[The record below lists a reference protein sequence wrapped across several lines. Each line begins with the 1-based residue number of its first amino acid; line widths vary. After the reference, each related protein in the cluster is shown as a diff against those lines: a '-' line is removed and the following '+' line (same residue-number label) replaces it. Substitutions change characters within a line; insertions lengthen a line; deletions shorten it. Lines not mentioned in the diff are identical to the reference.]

1 MQTYTPLEHRPG
13 DTPTLY
19 ALDGGAVAVGADG
32 KIARLTGLQKLVG
45 LTPVPLEPGVDHIL
59 RAAWRRVTDS
69 PDPASD
75 AVAIGVIWLDA
86 DKAVLSQTVA
96 HTDLAPRVTDGR
108 RSVALLVG
116 PGTETA
122 DAAVPAPAAARYAQP
137 FVETFGADH
146 ATDIEI
152 CALERSTLAL
162 VAPSLAQG
170 YREERI
176 LYVAQDGDNGR
187 TGEGRDRA
195 LRDIEAARDLVAA
208 SDDPTAIQVYPG
220 TYRTQGHI
228 DFPDHCTGV
237 IAATAAR
244 STRIVP
250 APGFE
255 ERNVF
260 RMGNGG
266 YVQGF
271 SFEGGWRVDSLD
283 DPTEGF
289 AISFRPGAVI
299 NRTVYAHNIVM
310 YRTGDPVLI
319 PPPLDRDNQNP
330 MVGRGGG
337 VILADRAVVSPY
349 SVFPQIMAWGA
360 TPSNPNGIG
369 YCARNGAF
377 INAINAIAI
386 WSHKQYMALDGGLI
400 IASGCASQAGDWSLW
415 SEGYRTRVEPYTA
428 ADTLIGS
435 HPTAAAAI
443 ESDEAAITDAMWDH
457 LVAQG
462 YVDGLSTESAEA
474 FEESARRDAAIL
486 LLSLR
491 YDLGTGQQQSTRLF
505 TQGMYDWNG
514 AFVGS
519 LGSLPWFT
527 MAWRSI
533 RDALAARLAAGPQA
547 MVTALIDD
555 VLIAT
560 TNADPAPST
569 RIPSVVSAQNHQW
582 NQTLSGVNGRAFS
595 RPSREVPQSIV
606 ERNLG
611 RVVYSGVD
619 ENGKQYFTGGALVNP
634 LTGQLEGPPIDRTI
648 LPRAR
653 RAAMITGGQQ

>member
-19 ALDGGAVAVGADG
+19 EIDGGAIAVGADG
-32 KIARLTGLQKLVG
+32 KITRLTGLQKLVG
-45 LTPVPLEPGVDHIL
+45 LTPVPLEPGVAHVL

-75 AVAIGVIWLDA
+75 AVAVGVIWLDA

-108 RSVALLVG
+108 RTIAMALDVG
-116 PGTETA
+116 AAPGA
-122 DAAVPAPAAARYAQP
+122 DAIAAPAAARYAQP
-137 FVETFGADH
+137 FVETYGAQH

-162 VAPSLAQG
+162 VSPSLANG
-170 YREERI
+170 YPEERI
-176 LYVAQDGDNGR
+176 FHVSQDGHNSR
-187 TGEGRDRA
+187 NGEGRDRA
-195 LRDIEAARDLVAA
+195 VRDIEAARDLLAG
-208 SDDPTAIQVYPG
+208 SEDPAVIHVHPG
-220 TYRTQGHI
+220 TYPTQGHI

-237 IAATAAR
+237 ISATAAR
-244 STRIVP
+244 ATKIVP
-250 APGFE
+250 APGYE

-289 AISFRPGAVI
+289 AVSFRPGAVI

-310 YRTGDPVLI
+310 YRTGEPVLI
-319 PPPLDRDNQNP
+319 PPPLDRANQNP
-330 MVGRGGG
+330 LVGRGGG
-337 VILADRAVVSPY
+337 VALADRAVVSPY
-349 SVFPQIMAWGA
+349 SVFPQIMLWGA

-369 YCARNGAF
+369 YLARNGAF
-377 INAINAIAI
+377 INGINAIAI
-386 WSHKQYMALDGGLI
+386 FSHKQYMCLDGGEMIL
-400 IASGCASQAGDWSLW
+400 SNCASQAGDWTLW
-415 SEGYRTRVEPYTA
+415 SEGYRNVVVPHSAPPQALGAYP
-428 ADTLIGS
+428 AD
-435 HPTAAAAI
+435 AAAI
-443 ESDEAAITDAMWDH
+443 EANEAAITDAMWAH

-462 YVDGLSTESAEA
+462 YIDGFSTASAA
-474 FEESARRDAAIL
+474 SREEPTRRDARLL

-491 YDLGTGQQQSTRLF
+491 YDLTAGQQQSTQLF
-505 TQGMYDWNG
+505 TRGMYDWNAVFIG
-514 AFVGS
+514 APGQ
-519 LGSLPWFT
+519 LYWFT
-527 MAWRSI
+527 VAWQRI
-533 RDALAARLAAGPQA
+533 RDEIGALVSPGAQA

-560 TNADPAPST
+560 TTADPVPTERAPST
-569 RIPSVVSAQNHQW
+569 ITAVGHQW
-582 NQTLSGVNGRAFS
+582 NETLTGVNGRAFS
-595 RPSREVPQSIV
+595 RPAQEVPQSIV
-606 ERNLG
+606 EKNLG
-611 RVVYSGVD
+611 RVVYSGID
-619 ENGKQYFTGGALVNP
+619 GNGKQFFTGGALVNP

-653 RAAMITGGQQ
+653 RAAIIAGGQQ